1 LLDASEKRGRM
12 MFKVEDLEKLF
23 YYLRVMR
30 FVTDVQFIDQNTIS
44 YRRLNGDVVLA
55 NIEMLFNE
63 MEKDHALLMKGA

>member
-1 LLDASEKRGRM
+1 

-63 MEKDHALLMKGA
+63 MEKDHALLMEGA